1 MQAHSTLSGVNMKL
15 ITLINPSAN
24 VAELAAIADNED
36 LLLLRQDAVY
46 LALQDK
52 LPFPGGILALE
63 SDVNWRNIRLNTA
76 VQVIS
81 DAEWVTLSAEATQ
94 CILWS

>member
-1 MQAHSTLSGVNMKL
+1 MKL
-15 ITLINPSAN
+15 ITLINPSVN
-24 VAELAAIADNED
+24 FAELAAVAEDED

-46 LALQDK
+46 LALQDT
-52 LPFPGGILALE
+52 LPFPGRILALE

-76 VQVIS
+76 VQVIN
-81 DAEWVTLSAEATQ
+81 DAKWVALSAEATQ